1 MKLKEMNCYDKMFIY
16 HYYIRYTFI
25 KEIII

>member
-1 MKLKEMNCYDKMFIY
+1 MKLKEMNCYDKMFISLLY
-16 HYYIRYTFI
+16 KIYIFI